1 MTIKDRIS
9 KRSAELIL
17 KELKEKGIV
26 NVADPEKIAKKIK
39 KYTGVDVIICK
50 AMIKL
55 CLY

>member
-1 MTIKDRIS
+1 MIKERIQ

-17 KELKEKGIV
+17 KKLKEKGFV
-26 NVADPEKIAKKIK
+26 NVANPENVAKKIK

-55 CLY
+55 I

>member
-26 NVADPEKIAKKIK
+26 NVADPEKITKKIK

-55 CLY
+55 I